1 LPRLQ
6 GRKDKRRDKMG
17 RGKLPKYPT
26 AAFAAAGAPEKPFQ
40 GPDLDTPCRETK
52 VRALRSGDSPGP

>member
-1 LPRLQ
+1 
-6 GRKDKRRDKMG
+6 MG